1 MRDPERWLRR
11 PPSGLARVLLQRG
24 AEEKPSAR
32 ARRRTAEAVA
42 AAVGAVATS
51 ATATAAATAA
61 KLTTEAGVRAL
72 AGGAAATGGSAAS
85 TGAAAGLGVLVKWF
99 AVGALGGVLSVPVMR
114 AVAPAQR
121 TNAVEPLR
129 PPATARPSTHP
140 LHPSAN
146 PTSTPVIASAA
157 AQASA
162 SQKSGAPG
170 VQSADVSRGASRRA
184 ETPAPVDNAPTSAPP
199 AARDAPILAAE
210 VRFVEQGRAA
220 LQRGAFLE
228 ALALLAPYETRF
240 SEPQLLTEVLFLRME
255 AYSRSGD
262 VSRARAL
269 AARIV
274 SRDVAGPQA
283 ARAHEVLER

>member
-11 PPSGLARVLLQRG
+11 PPSGLAQVLLRGG

-42 AAVGAVATS
+42 AAGGAVATS
-51 ATATAAATAA
+51 ATTTAAATAA
-61 KLTTEAGVRAL
+61 KLTTQAGVRAL
-72 AGGAAATGGSAAS
+72 AGAAGTSGGISAS
-85 TGAAAGLGVLVKWF
+85 TGAAAGVGVLVKWF
-99 AVGALGGVLSVPVMR
+99 AVGALAGVLSVPLMR
-114 AVAPAQR
+114 AVVPAQR
-121 TNAVEPLR
+121 TQAVEPLR
-129 PPATARPSTHP
+129 APTAARPSTHP
-140 LHPSAN
+140 LHGSAD
-146 PTSTPVIASAA
+146 PTSTPVIASAE

-162 SQKSGAPG
+162 SQKRGAQG
-170 VQSADVSRGASRRA
+170 VQSSDVNRSTSRRA
-184 ETPAPVDNAPTSAPP
+184 EAPAPLDTSATSAPS
-199 AARDAPILAAE
+199 AARNAPILAAE

-220 LQRGAFLE
+220 LQRDAFVE
-228 ALALLAPYETRF
+228 ALAWLAPYEARF

-283 ARAHEVLER
+283 ARAHEVLGR